1 MGVHRLVEAEE
12 ASVVV
17 EAVDKLTI
25 DNNQY
30 NIIIKKKRI
39 KNTYIRIDENL
50 DIIVTTNALVPK
62 IYINKL
68 INDNIKSITK
78 MLNTRIKK
86 NKTEKLNENEYIIF
100 GTKNYIIINDSIK
113 KIEIKGN
120 IIEAKSIKEVNIYL
134 NKIFRER
141 VEERVKYYI
150 NMFKEELPDTRIRVR
165 KMKTRWGVC
174 NYKDNII
181 TLNITLINYPYEC
194 LDYVIVHELSHY
206 IYHDHSKKFWSL
218 VEKYMPDYK
227 KIRKKLKES
236 DEDV

>member
-1 MGVHRLVEAEE
+1 M
-12 ASVVV
+12 V

-134 NKIFRER
+134 NKI
-141 VEERVKYYI
+141 
-150 NMFKEELPDTRIRVR
+150 
-165 KMKTRWGVC
+165 
-174 NYKDNII
+174 
-181 TLNITLINYPYEC
+181 
-194 LDYVIVHELSHY
+194 LSSVF
-206 IYHDHSKKFWSL
+206 ISTW
-218 VEKYMPDYK
+218 
-227 KIRKKLKES
+227 
-236 DEDV
+236 

>member
-1 MGVHRLVEAEE
+1 MEV
-12 ASVVV
+12 
-17 EAVDKLTI
+17 VDKLTI

-39 KNTYIRIDENL
+39 KNTYIRVDENL
-50 DIIVTTNALVPK
+50 NIIVTTNVLVPK

-68 INDNIKSITK
+68 INDNIKSIIK
-78 MLNTRIKK
+78 MVNTRIKK
-86 NKTEKLNENEYIIF
+86 QKIEKLNENEYIIF
-100 GTKNYIIINDSIK
+100 GTKYYITINDSIK
-113 KIEIKGN
+113 KIEIKDN
-120 IIEAKSIKEVNIYL
+120 IIEAKNIKEVNIYL
-134 NKIFRER
+134 NKIFQER

-150 NMFKEELPDTRIRVR
+150 NIFEEELPNTKIRVR

-181 TLNITLINYPYEC
+181 TLNTTLINYSYDC

-227 KIRKKLKES
+227 KIRRKLKGE
-236 DEDV
+236 

>member
-1 MGVHRLVEAEE
+1 M
-12 ASVVV
+12 V

-174 NYKDNII
+174 NRKSMTV
-181 TLNITLINYPYEC
+181 TLNTELIHKKPY
-194 LDYVIVHELSHY
+194 LIDYVIVHELSHFE
-206 IYHDHSKKFWSL
+206 HMDHSKAFWKC
-218 VEKYMPDYK
+218 VEMHYPRYK
-227 KIRKKLKES
+227 EARKELKS
-236 DEDV
+236 

>member
-1 MGVHRLVEAEE
+1 M
-12 ASVVV
+12 

-120 IIEAKSIKEVNIYL
+120 IIEAKSIKEVNI
-134 NKIFRER
+134 
-141 VEERVKYYI
+141 
-150 NMFKEELPDTRIRVR
+150 
-165 KMKTRWGVC
+165 
-174 NYKDNII
+174 
-181 TLNITLINYPYEC
+181 
-194 LDYVIVHELSHY
+194 
-206 IYHDHSKKFWSL
+206 
-218 VEKYMPDYK
+218 
-227 KIRKKLKES
+227 
-236 DEDV
+236 

>member
-1 MGVHRLVEAEE
+1 M
-12 ASVVV
+12 

-174 NYKDNII
+174 NRKSMTV
-181 TLNITLINYPYEC
+181 TLNTELIHKKPY
-194 LDYVIVHELSHY
+194 LIDYVIVHELSHFE
-206 IYHDHSKKFWSL
+206 HMDHSKAFWKC
-218 VEKYMPDYK
+218 VEMHYPRYK
-227 KIRKKLKES
+227 EARKELKS
-236 DEDV
+236 

>member
-1 MGVHRLVEAEE
+1 M
-12 ASVVV
+12 

-134 NKIFRER
+134 NKI
-141 VEERVKYYI
+141 
-150 NMFKEELPDTRIRVR
+150 
-165 KMKTRWGVC
+165 
-174 NYKDNII
+174 
-181 TLNITLINYPYEC
+181 
-194 LDYVIVHELSHY
+194 LSSVF
-206 IYHDHSKKFWSL
+206 ISTW
-218 VEKYMPDYK
+218 
-227 KIRKKLKES
+227 
-236 DEDV
+236 